1 MRKALNN
8 LLFIF
13 ILLIISVYCSSNVY
27 ASPTNNKTSFVVG
40 ADYGNA
46 SSIANANNA
55 HSTYKSMG
63 LNSFMIDS
71 PTVTNVTGEHTK
83 YKPFL
88 ESGIIYFSG
97 HATSDSMK
105 FPSVLI
111 TKQNTISGKKVGIG
125 YYDNTK
131 TAFVEFAGC
140 ETASGTDNIANYTYN
155 QGARITMGW
164 TTELNRASFVNW
176 NKRFNSKIK
185 NKTTSV
191 NDAAK
196 SASNYIYLN
205 NNVKNYRVYG
215 AGNYNPWYF
224 IKGDPIASSKNL
236 NVLYLNDSLIE
247 KTNIVG
253 KIKKYVKDDVLL
265 ITTNYIKS
273 KINTNFNA
281 SNYKIEING
290 NDTKYIDYIL
300 YYGDIRTNIGY
311 TFSVDE
317 RGKITFHNNMNNISE
332 SEAFNRITKYLEQN
346 QNKTVNYSSID
357 RNLLLNAKKSDLNA
371 DNEIINQIRYFD
383 FDTNSEYY
391 VVEVKNTT
399 VNGAIDIIE
408 YRYEI

>member
-1 MRKALNN
+1 MKKVLKD
-8 LLFIF
+8 LLFII
-13 ILLIISVYCSSNVY
+13 ILFIISVYCSTNVY
-27 ASPTNNKTSFVVG
+27 ASPANNKTAFVVG
-40 ADYGNA
+40 KDYGGE
-46 SSIANANNA
+46 SSIDTANNA
-55 HSTYKSMG
+55 HSAYKNMG

-71 PTVTNVTGEHTK
+71 PTVTNITAEHTHN
-83 YKPFL
+83 KPFL
-88 ESGIIYFSG
+88 ESGIIYFNG
-97 HATSDSMK
+97 HATSNNMN
-105 FPSVLI
+105 FGNVLI
-111 TKQNTISGKKVGIG
+111 TKKNTISKTEVGIG

-140 ETASGTDNIANYTYN
+140 NTASGTNNITKYTSD

-164 TTELNRASFVNW
+164 TSDLNRASFVNW

-185 NKTTSV
+185 DKTTSV

-196 SASNYIYLN
+196 SASNHIYLN
-205 NNVKNYRVYG
+205 NNVKNYRTYG
-215 AGNYNPWYF
+215 SANYNPWYF
-224 IKGDPIASSKNL
+224 IQWDTIASLGDLEAL
-236 NVLYLNDSLIE
+236 NSDDSLIE

-273 KINTNFNA
+273 KINTNFNV

-300 YYGDIRTNIGY
+300 YYDDIRTNIGY
-311 TFSVDE
+311 TFSIE
-317 RGKITFHNNMNNISE
+317 ESGKITFHDNMNNISE
-332 SEAFNRITKYLEQN
+332 SEAFNRITKYLEQRKN
-346 QNKTVNYSSID
+346 QIINYSSID
-357 RNLLLNAKKSDLNA
+357 RNLLLNAKKSDLIA
-371 DNEIINQIRYFD
+371 DNEIINQIKYFD

-391 VVEVKNTT
+391 VVEVKDTT